1 MASSKDPQLA
11 QVNLHPAVIVIGCLL
26 VSVLARQT
34 WHLNLAPGILA
45 VFRYLGIAFRIAGV
59 AVLLMSYG
67 SMAAAR
73 TTIDPS
79 EHSSKVVTSGLY
91 AYSRNPI
98 YLGWFLLIAGI
109 GFRNASLLV
118 LVIAVTMVLLL
129 YRAVIVE
136 EEAYLEKRFGD
147 EYLRYKKS
155 VRRWL

>member
-11 QVNLHPAVIVIGCLL
+11 QIKLHPAVIVVGCLL
-26 VSVLARQT
+26 VSIVARQT
-34 WHLNLAPGILA
+34 WHLNLAPGILT
-45 VFRYLGIAFRIAGV
+45 VFRYLGIALEITGV
-59 AVLLMSYG
+59 AVLVMSYR
-67 SMAAAR
+67 SMAAAK
-73 TTIDPS
+73 TTIDPR
-79 EHSSKVVTSGLY
+79 EHSSKVVTSALY

-118 LVIAVTMVLLL
+118 LVMAATMVLLL
-129 YRAVIVE
+129 YWAVILE
-136 EEAYLEKRFGD
+136 EEAYLERKFGE

>member
-11 QVNLHPAVIVIGCLL
+11 QVKLHPGVIVIGCLL
-26 VSVLARQT
+26 VSLLARRT
-34 WHLNLAPGILA
+34 WHLNLAPGTLA
-45 VFRYLGIAFRIAGV
+45 VFRYLGIALEITGV
-59 AVLLMSYG
+59 AVLGMSYG
-67 SMAAAR
+67 SMAAAG
-73 TTIDPS
+73 TTIDPR

-118 LVIAVTMVLLL
+118 LAIAVTMMLLL
-129 YRAVIVE
+129 YWAVIVE
-136 EEAYLEKRFGD
+136 EEAYLEKRFGE

>member
-11 QVNLHPAVIVIGCLL
+11 QVKLHPAVIIIGCLL
-26 VSVLARQT
+26 VSGLARQT
-34 WHLNLAPGILA
+34 WHLNLAAGILA
-45 VFRYLGIAFRIAGV
+45 VFRYLGIALRIAGV

-129 YRAVIVE
+129 YLAVIVE